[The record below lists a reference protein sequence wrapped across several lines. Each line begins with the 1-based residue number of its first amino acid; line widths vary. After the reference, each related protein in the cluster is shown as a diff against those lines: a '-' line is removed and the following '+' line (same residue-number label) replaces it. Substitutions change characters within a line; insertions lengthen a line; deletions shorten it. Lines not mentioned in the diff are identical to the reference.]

1 MLATSIYFCGF
12 MQGTSSDIPR
22 TTHGA
27 PSFRANGQLDV
38 GVVWL
43 VTIDQLIISH
53 HILDGLHQTSG

>member
-12 MQGTSSDIPR
+12 MQGASDIPR

-27 PSFRANGQLDV
+27 PSFRENGQLDV
-38 GVVWL
+38 RVVWL
-43 VTIDQLIISH
+43 VTIDQFIISH